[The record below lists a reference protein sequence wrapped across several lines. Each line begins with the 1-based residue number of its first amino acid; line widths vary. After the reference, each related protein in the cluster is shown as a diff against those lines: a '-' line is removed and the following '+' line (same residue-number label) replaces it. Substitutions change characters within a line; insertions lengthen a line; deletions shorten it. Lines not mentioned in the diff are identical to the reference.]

1 MTLLTAVELAAA
13 VRSGTTTAVD
23 ATRDALGRIAATDG
37 RIGAFQRVRGD
48 KALTEAAAVDA
59 RTDLATLPL
68 AGVPIAIKDNIPV
81 EGEPLRDG
89 SAGTSPDPQSGDH
102 EVVARLRAAGAVVVG
117 ITRVPELCVFGTTD
131 SVYGITR
138 NPWNLRRSPGG
149 SSGGS
154 AAAVASG
161 QVVIA
166 HGNDG
171 MGSIRI
177 PAANCG
183 LFGIKPGAGV
193 VPQNI
198 GVDAWF
204 GMSENGPLATTVA
217 DAALMLSVM
226 AARPLLADISEPVAP
241 LRIAVGVGEP
251 SPLVKTD
258 PEFTR
263 GLTELAGVLRAAGHE
278 VTEVRVPYPANP
290 LPLLA
295 RWFAGTETDAAAL
308 PNRAALEPRTRAH
321 ARWGRVLRR
330 LGLLGDKPVDKT
342 RAAMER
348 LFDNYDV
355 LLSPT
360 LAGPAP
366 LAIEWHRKSWFA
378 NISSNIRYAPYPS
391 TWNLL
396 GWPSASIPAGTHTTA
411 RVPLAVQ
418 MTAKPAPDAAGEA
431 LLLGLAAQLERL
443 HPWQRTA
450 PEPTREA
457 SRGGTVGEPSQN
469 MAE

>member
-1 MTLLTAVELAAA
+1 MTLPTAVELAHA

-23 ATRDALGRIAATDG
+23 ATTEALARIAATDG
-37 RIGAFQRVRGD
+37 PIGAFQIVREAA
-48 KALTEAAAVDA
+48 ALAEAAAVDA
-59 RTDLATLPL
+59 RSDLSTLPL

-81 EGEPLRDG
+81 AGEPLRDG
-89 SAGTSPDPQSGDH
+89 SAGTSAEPCARDH

-131 SVYGITR
+131 SVFGTTR
-138 NPWNLRRSPGG
+138 NPWNLQRSPGG

-161 QVVIA
+161 QVVMA

-183 LFGIKPGAGV
+183 LFGIKPGSGI
-193 VPQNI
+193 VPQDI

-226 AARPLLADISEPVAP
+226 AGRPELANPREPAKP

-263 GLTELAGVLRAAGHE
+263 GLREIADVLRAAGHE
-278 VTEVRVPYPANP
+278 VTETAVPYPANP

-308 PNRAALEPRTRAH
+308 PNRGAIEKRTRTH
-321 ARWGRVLRR
+321 ARFGRISRR
-330 LGLLGDKPVDKT
+330 LGLLKNGPVDT
-342 RAAMER
+342 IRADMEQ
-348 LFDNYDV
+348 LFENYDV
-355 LLSPT
+355 LLTPT
-360 LAGPAP
+360 LATPAP

-378 NISSNIRYAPYPS
+378 NMSSNIRYAPYPS

-396 GWPSASIPAGTHTTA
+396 GWPSASIPAGIHATVG
-411 RVPLAVQ
+411 VPLAVQ

-431 LLLGLAAQLERL
+431 LLLGLATQLERL
-443 HPWQRTA
+443 NPWPRTA
-450 PEPTREA
+450 PEHA
-457 SRGGTVGEPSQN
+457 FSEPGQR
-469 MAE
+469 